1 MAKKRADFSE
11 QTKEIIAKR
20 AAYRCSYPACCST
33 LIGPGLEPNTVEN
46 IGECAHIYAAA
57 DKGARSNHNLSA
69 EDLKKPENGIFLCR
83 KHHKLIDEN
92 GGEMYS
98 PETLM
103 LYKQMHEH
111 KISEELGHIK
121 YPLMWIK
128 KVIVA
133 ESPILKEGL
142 SYDFTKSTIITGPN
156 GVGKSVLM
164 EYIYTALTG
173 NCIIRPEKSHVVLE
187 IEFSNPVWQK
197 VRCNIDGGAVRYKVG
212 EQNLTFCPFNIDV
225 IYLRDPK
232 EKKKGD
238 LINWIGAQFGKKRE
252 FVKNLIEGAEL
263 KHSYLISDIKMET
276 IRKVPYEDVRIKLQ
290 KKDDLKGDCHWLLG
304 QFSSTERYSV
314 TFDLIVDYMRKA
326 SRYKNVLFLMDW
338 SNVNAF
344 DSGLLSHYFKLFYDS
359 SVYFQTVAA
368 MHTLWQGVDWA
379 GWNMITMSEQENLD
393 IKREKS
399 NVPFTP
405 YESLST

>member
-1 MAKKRADFSE
+1 MAKKRADFSQ
-11 QTKEIIAKR
+11 QTKGIIAQR
-20 AAYRCSYPACCST
+20 AAYRCSYPDCNAT

-57 DKGARSNHNLSA
+57 GKGPRSRHNLCA
-69 EDLKKPENGIFLCR
+69 EDLQKPENGIFLCNR
-83 KHHKLIDEN
+83 HHKLIDKN
-92 GGEMYS
+92 GGIRYPS
-98 PETLM
+98 ETLM

-111 KISEELGHIK
+111 KISKELGHIN

-128 KVIVA
+128 KVIIV
-133 ESPILKEGL
+133 ESPILKEGF
-142 SYDFTKSTIITGPN
+142 SYDFTKSTIITGQN
-156 GVGKSVLM
+156 SAGKSVLM

-173 NCIIRPEKSHVVLE
+173 KCIIRPEKSHVVLE
-187 IEFSNPVWQK
+187 IEFSNPIWQK
-197 VRCNIDGGAVRYKVG
+197 VRCEIDGGVVRYKVG
-212 EQNLTFCPFNIDV
+212 EQNLTFCPFTVDV
-225 IYLRDPK
+225 VFLRDSK
-232 EKKKGD
+232 ERRKGD
-238 LINWIGAQFGKKRE
+238 LINWIGAQFGEKRE
-252 FVKNLIEGAEL
+252 FVKKLIEGADL

-276 IRKVPYEDVRIKLQ
+276 VRRAPYEIVRIKLQ
-290 KKDDLKGDCHWLLG
+290 KKDDLESDCHWDLG

-368 MHTLWQGVDWA
+368 MHTLWQGVNWA
-379 GWNMITMSEQENLD
+379 GWNMITMSREENLE
-393 IKREKS
+393 IK
-399 NVPFTP
+399 
-405 YESLST
+405 

>member
-1 MAKKRADFSE
+1 MAKKRADFSL
-11 QTKEIIAKR
+11 QTKDIIAKR
-20 AAYRCSYPACCST
+20 AAYRCSYPDCNAT

-57 DKGARSNHNLSA
+57 GKGPRSKHNLCA
-69 EDLKKPENGIFLCR
+69 EDLQKPENGIFLCNR
-83 KHHKLIDEN
+83 HHEMIDKN
-92 GGEMYS
+92 GGKRY
-98 PETLM
+98 PAETLM

-111 KISEELGHIK
+111 KISEELGHIN

-128 KVIVA
+128 KVIIV

-142 SYDFTKSTIITGPN
+142 SYDFTKSTIITGQN
-156 GVGKSVLM
+156 GTGKSVLM

-173 NCIIRPEKSHVVLE
+173 KCIIRPEKSHVVLE
-187 IEFSNPVWQK
+187 IEFSNPIWQK
-197 VRCNIDGGAVRYKVG
+197 VRCEIDGGEVRYKVG
-212 EQNLTFCPFNIDV
+212 EQNLTFCPFTIDV
-225 IYLRDPK
+225 VFLRDSK
-232 EKKKGD
+232 GKRKGD
-238 LINWIGAQFGKKRE
+238 LINWIGAQFGEKRE
-252 FVKNLIEGAEL
+252 FVKKLVGGAEL
-263 KHSYLISDIKMET
+263 KHSYLISDIKTET
-276 IRKVPYEDVRIKLQ
+276 VRKTPYEYVRIKLQ
-290 KKDDLKGDCHWLLG
+290 KKDDLDCDCHWDLG

-368 MHTLWQGVDWA
+368 MHTLWQGVNWA
-379 GWNMITMSEQENLD
+379 GWNMITMSIEENLE
-393 IKREKS
+393 IKWEKIS
-399 NVPFTP
+399 KLKNI
-405 YESLST
+405 

>member
-1 MAKKRADFSE
+1 MAKKRADFSQ
-11 QTKEIIAKR
+11 QTKGIIAQR
-20 AAYRCSYPACCST
+20 AAYRCSYPDCNAT

-57 DKGARSNHNLSA
+57 GKGPRSKHNLCA
-69 EDLKKPENGIFLCR
+69 EDLQKPENGIFLCNR
-83 KHHKLIDEN
+83 HHKLIDKN
-92 GGEMYS
+92 GGKRYS
-98 PETLM
+98 AETLM
-103 LYKQMHEH
+103 LYKQMHEY
-111 KISEELGHIK
+111 KISEELGHIN

-128 KVIVA
+128 KVIIV
-133 ESPILKEGL
+133 ESPILKEGF
-142 SYDFTKSTIITGPN
+142 SYDFTKSTIITGQN
-156 GVGKSVLM
+156 SAGKSVLM

-173 NCIIRPEKSHVVLE
+173 KCIIRPEKSHVVLE
-187 IEFSNPVWQK
+187 IEFSNPIWQK
-197 VRCNIDGGAVRYKVG
+197 VRCEIDGGMVRYKVG
-212 EQNLTFCPFNIDV
+212 EQNLTFCPFTIDV
-225 IYLRDPK
+225 VFLRDPK
-232 EKKKGD
+232 EKRKGD
-238 LINWIGAQFGKKRE
+238 LINWIGAQFGEKRE

-276 IRKVPYEDVRIKLQ
+276 VRRIPYEFVRIKLQ
-290 KKDDLKGDCHWLLG
+290 KKGDLESDCHWNLG

-368 MHTLWQGVDWA
+368 MHTLWQGVNWT
-379 GWNMITMSEQENLD
+379 GWNMITMSKEENLE
-393 IKREKS
+393 IKWEKIS
-399 NVPFTP
+399 ILRNI
-405 YESLST
+405 

>member
-1 MAKKRADFSE
+1 MAKKRADFSQ

-20 AAYRCSYPACCST
+20 AAYRCSYPDCNAT

-57 DKGARSNHNLSA
+57 GKGPRSNHNLSD
-69 EDLKKPENGIFLCR
+69 EDLQKPENGIFLCS
-83 KHHKLIDEN
+83 KHHNLIDKN
-92 GGEMYS
+92 GGKRY
-98 PETLM
+98 PAETLM

-111 KISEELGHIK
+111 RISEELGHIS

-128 KVIVA
+128 KVTVV

-142 SYDFTKSTIITGPN
+142 SYDFTKSTIITGTN

-164 EYIYTALTG
+164 EYVYTALTG
-173 NCIIRPEKSHVVLE
+173 KCIIRPEKSRVVLV
-187 IEFSNPVWQK
+187 IDFSNPLWQEVW
-197 VRCNIDGGAVRYKVG
+197 CEIDAGAVRYKVG
-212 EQNLTFCPFNIDV
+212 EHYLTFCPFTVDV
-225 IYLRDPK
+225 VYMRDQNRHV
-232 EKKKGD
+232 KGD
-238 LINWIGAQFGKKRE
+238 LINWIGAQFGACRV

-263 KHSYLISDIKMET
+263 KHSYLISDVKMET
-276 IRKVPYEDVRIKLQ
+276 VRSVPYEDVKIKLH
-290 KKDDLKGDCHWLLG
+290 KKDDQQDDCHWELG
-304 QFSSTERYSV
+304 QFSSTEQYSV
-314 TFDLIVDYMRKA
+314 LFDLIVDYMRKS

-359 SVYFQTVAA
+359 SIYFQTIAA

-379 GWNMITMSEQENLD
+379 GWNMITMSKKGNLE
-393 IKREKS
+393 IKWDKIAELKK
-399 NVPFTP
+399 
-405 YESLST
+405 L